1 MKRFY
6 NFACTLILVFGL
18 FNFCK
23 AQKADIKNS
32 TIPKGDLPKLE
43 KVMVFGDD
51 KGVTKAP
58 DQESFG
64 MHISDSEAL
73 NRSTSDGKIS
83 RREELII
90 ERAKRMP
97 QDR

>member
-1 MKRFY
+1 MKAFY
-6 NFACTLILVFGL
+6 KFSITFILIFFGNCL
-18 FNFCK
+18 Y
-23 AQKADIKNS
+23 AQRADIKNS
-32 TIPKGDLPKLE
+32 TIPKADLPKLE

-64 MHISDSEAL
+64 THISDTEAV
-73 NRSTSDGKIS
+73 NRSVSDGKIS
-83 RREELII
+83 RSENIII

>member
-1 MKRFY
+1 MKTFY
-6 NFACTLILVFGL
+6 KLSFTLFL
-18 FNFCK
+18 FLAASNSIF

-32 TIPKGDLPKLE
+32 TIPKSELPKLE

-51 KGVTKAP
+51 KGVKKAP

-73 NRSTSDGKIS
+73 NRSTTDGKIS
-83 RREELII
+83 RKEELII

>member
-1 MKRFY
+1 MKLFY
-6 NFACTLILVFGL
+6 TLSLALLFIFVFGNKL
-18 FNFCK
+18 A
-23 AQKADIKNS
+23 AQRSDLKNS
-32 TIPKGDLPKLE
+32 MIPKGDLPKLE
-43 KVMVFGDD
+43 KVMVFGDE

-58 DQESFG
+58 DKESFG

-83 RREELII
+83 RKEEIII

-97 QDR
+97 QDQ

>member
-1 MKRFY
+1 MKVFY
-6 NFACTLILVFGL
+6 KLSLILILSFIGNAVY
-18 FNFCK
+18 
-23 AQKADIKNS
+23 AQKADLKNS
-32 TIPKGDLPKLE
+32 TIPKADLPKLE

-51 KGVTKAP
+51 KGVIKAL

-64 MHISDSEAL
+64 THISDTEAV
-73 NRSTSDGKIS
+73 NRSVSDGKIS
-83 RREELII
+83 RSENIII

>member
-1 MKRFY
+1 MKTFY
-6 NFACTLILVFGL
+6 RLGISLLLISGFYINGY
-18 FNFCK
+18 

-32 TIPKGDLPKLE
+32 TIPKSDLPKLE

-73 NRSTSDGKIS
+73 NRSQSDGKIS
-83 RREELII
+83 RKEDLII

>member
-1 MKRFY
+1 MKVFY
-6 NFACTLILVFGL
+6 KLSFTFLL
-18 FNFCK
+18 FFTVNSLY
-23 AQKADIKNS
+23 AQRADIKNS
-32 TIPKGDLPKLE
+32 TIPKADLPKLE

-51 KGVTKAP
+51 KGVIKAP

-64 MHISDSEAL
+64 THISDTEAV
-73 NRSTSDGKIS
+73 NRSVSDGKIS
-83 RREELII
+83 RSENIII

>member
-1 MKRFY
+1 MKAFY
-6 NFACTLILVFGL
+6 KFSITFILIFIGNCLY
-18 FNFCK
+18 
-23 AQKADIKNS
+23 AQRADIKNS
-32 TIPKGDLPKLE
+32 TIPKADLPKLE

-64 MHISDSEAL
+64 THISDTEAV
-73 NRSTSDGKIS
+73 NRSVSDGKIS
-83 RREELII
+83 RSENIII

>member
-1 MKRFY
+1 MRFY
-6 NFACTLILVFGL
+6 KLTFTLFLVLGFSSL
-18 FNFCK
+18 SK
-23 AQKADIKNS
+23 AQKADIKSS
-32 TIPKGDLPKLE
+32 TIPKSELPKLE
-43 KVMVFGDD
+43 KVMVFGDQN
-51 KGVTKAP
+51 GVTRAP

-64 MHISDSEAL
+64 MHISDTEAL